1 MIEKSD
7 VRVRKRTEA
16 PAFVSH
22 NLVRQ
27 ARGGYPRQ
35 PLTIVASEGPRR
47 KSHDCRLQLA
57 RKDENPVSDAS
68 MKVEANTKTSKAKV
82 AADET
87 RGFDMPLFTVPENFR
102 EIAEQGVVR
111 ARDNCEKMKTASE
124 EIVGILR
131 ESCSTNARGVADYS
145 TKVVEISGVNT
156 NAAIDFL
163 TDLMAT
169 KSLSDIMQLSATQG
183 RKNFEAASAQN
194 RELWELAQKV
204 ATATAEPIKQ
214 SFTRVLQKAP

>member
-1 MIEKSD
+1 
-7 VRVRKRTEA
+7 
-16 PAFVSH
+16 
-22 NLVRQ
+22 
-27 ARGGYPRQ
+27 
-35 PLTIVASEGPRR
+35 
-47 KSHDCRLQLA
+47 
-57 RKDENPVSDAS
+57 

-87 RGFDMPLFTVPENFR
+87 PGFDTPLFTVPESFR

-111 ARDNCEKMKTASE
+111 AKDNCEKMKIASE

-145 TKVVEISGVNT
+145 AKIVEISGANT
-156 NAAIDFL
+156 NAAMDFL

-169 KSLSDIMQLSATQG
+169 KSLADIMQLSATQG

-194 RELWELAQKV
+194 KELWELAQKV

-214 SFTRVLQKAP
+214 SFTRVLQKAS